1 MVNFT
6 VSLPEEL
13 KAEMDKFPD
22 VNWSELTRKSI
33 QNYLRNKS
41 HIFSPL
47 EFELTD
53 VRFTYSHD
61 LMQPL
66 MVVYLKV
73 TKNSLDSQLTI
84 DRMLFTVK
92 FVKEHFVPHGEDYR
106 TVKAKE
112 NEALKGAFA
121 DSLLYHTHIIK
132 SEDDLEIPLSLP
144 IAVLR
149 RVRDKIQATFWIDIT
164 MTAYVQGFEHSPS
177 KNLSI
182 KVPIDE
188 WQTQL
193 NSVLSNYD
201 ADWNQG

>member
-1 MVNFT
+1 
-6 VSLPEEL
+6 
-13 KAEMDKFPD
+13 MDKFPD

-73 TKNSLDSQLTI
+73 TKNSLDSQLII

-106 TVKAKE
+106 TIKARE
-112 NEALKGAFA
+112 NEALKAAFA
-121 DSLLYHTHIIK
+121 DSVLYHTYLIK

-144 IAVLR
+144 ITVLK
-149 RVRDKIQATFWIDIT
+149 RVSDKIQATFWVDIT
-164 MTAYVQGFEHSPS
+164 ITAYVQGFEHSPS

-182 KVPIDE
+182 KVSIDE
-188 WQTQL
+188 WKNQI

-201 ADWNQG
+201 ADWNQEQPTQKH